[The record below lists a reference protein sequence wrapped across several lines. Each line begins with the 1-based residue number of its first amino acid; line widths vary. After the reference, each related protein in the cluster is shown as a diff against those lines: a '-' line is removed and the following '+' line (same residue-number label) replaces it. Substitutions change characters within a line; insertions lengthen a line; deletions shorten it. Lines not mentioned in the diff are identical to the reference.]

1 MSEESVLLLGEEE
14 EEVVGEREE
23 EVSIEFELRDAA
35 QQHN

>member
-1 MSEESVLLLGEEE
+1 MSEESVFLLEEEE

>member
-1 MSEESVLLLGEEE
+1 MSEESVLLLGEE

>member
-1 MSEESVLLLGEEE
+1 MSEESVLLLE
-14 EEVVGEREE
+14 EEVGVGEREE